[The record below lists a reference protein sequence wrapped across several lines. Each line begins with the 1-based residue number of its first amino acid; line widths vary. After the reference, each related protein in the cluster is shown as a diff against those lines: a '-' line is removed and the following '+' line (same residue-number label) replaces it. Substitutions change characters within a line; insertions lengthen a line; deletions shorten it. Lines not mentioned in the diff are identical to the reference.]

1 MSKNQDLTATK
12 DGKQSNINQHTEFKN
27 FVLQGLKSGGVHVV
41 ASKAHGKTRLMFSMV
56 QELRRLPNCRTI
68 VFDGSETWL
77 YAFNSIEV
85 FTVSEHDILAQ
96 KLRTIEEFERF
107 TLQNANLVKLA
118 LEKHRNLLFR
128 LKTRKPSKRGFFVRT
143 VVNYLDSIQRDQKAQ
158 NQNHEP
164 EKSIAFFIEE
174 AQDCFNSRSTART
187 DTEEFLTVF
196 NEARNNQE
204 AFYTASQRLNDF
216 SKTIRSK
223 QLYCIGKLN
232 SEDITPFLRRLEKS
246 HNLDFANMKPRHW
259 FFEGQTFTSPEFKQ
273 CGKPYQINNEIKQ
286 LWLNSLPKPKTF
298 KQRIT
303 ELFKAKPRAERPQA
317 EPQELRPE
325 KIYHCPS
332 CGQECSFEEWESGF
346 CLDCDTVEMGI

>member
-1 MSKNQDLTATK
+1 MTTTNQEQE
-12 DGKQSNINQHTEFKN
+12 QSNMNQHSESEFQRI
-27 FVLQGLKSGGVHVV
+27 VQHGLKSGGIHIV
-41 ASKAHGKTRLMFSMV
+41 ANKAHGKTRLMFSMV

-77 YAFNSIEV
+77 YCFNRIET

-128 LKTRKPSKRGFFVRT
+128 LKTRKPSKRGFFVRQI
-143 VVNYLDSIQRDQKAQ
+143 VNFLDQQQRDQKAQ

-164 EKSIAFFIEE
+164 EKSIAYFIEE

-196 NEARNNQE
+196 NEARNNKE

-232 SEDITPFLRRLEKS
+232 SEDINPFLRKIERK
-246 HNLDFANMKPRHW
+246 HGLDFSNMKPRQW
-259 FFEGQTFTSPEFKQ
+259 FFEGSTFESPIFKQ
-273 CGKPYQINNEIKQ
+273 VGKPYQINNEIKQ
-286 LWLNSLPKPKTF
+286 LWLNSLPKKKTL
-298 KQRIT
+298 KQKLS
-303 ELFKAKPRAERPQA
+303 ELFKPKIRPQA
-317 EPQELRPE
+317 EPNSEELRPE

-332 CGQECSFEEWESGF
+332 CGQECSKEEYESGF